1 MRTIVLAL
9 SLLAL
14 AVPSAVAQKAKG
26 KADNDATMKHCH
38 EMAGKEVGEGEMSAG
53 RNRLIV
59 QRWSDC
65 MMGMPHTRQ

>member
-14 AVPSAVAQKAKG
+14 AAPSQAAQKAKT
-26 KADNDATMKHCH
+26 KADNDTMMKHCH
-38 EMAGKEVGEGEMSAG
+38 EMVGKEVGEGEMKSGA
-53 RNRLIV
+53 NRLIV

-65 MMGMPHTRQ
+65 MMGMPHSQ

>member
-14 AVPSAVAQKAKG
+14 AAPSYAAPKSG
-26 KADNDATMKHCH
+26 TKADNETTMKHCH
-38 EMAGKEVGEGEMSAG
+38 EMAGKEVGEGEGKMAS
-53 RNRLIV
+53 NRLIV

-65 MMGMPHTRQ
+65 MMGREH